1 MGPTHPPHRTMID
14 LSTID
19 RVMFTGSS
27 VVFQRTTTGH
37 TGWCAMAY
45 ERGLPVA
52 SRTITEDQVQKYM
65 QKCEHYTSSR

>member
-1 MGPTHPPHRTMID
+1 MTD

-45 ERGLPVA
+45 EQGLPVA
-52 SRTITEDQVQKYM
+52 SRTITEDQVLEYM
-65 QKCEHYTSSR
+65 GRCEHYTSAR